1 MFFIGAN
8 MSGNKTDNIER
19 VHTLTW
25 EDPKISARDAGSIS
39 GLDYLRAIKNGQ
51 IASPPAAKLVGYR
64 IADVESGRAVF
75 TLTPAEYHYN
85 PFSTV
90 HGGIAST
97 VLDTTTTAAVLS
109 TLPVGEGCS
118 TLEIKVNFIR
128 PITRKTGEMHCEAKI
143 IHVGKRIATAAGKL
157 MDKNGKL
164 YAHAVSTCLVFQ
176 WPNRS

>member
-1 MFFIGAN
+1 
-8 MSGNKTDNIER
+8 MSGNKNNTIER

-39 GLDYLRAIKNGQ
+39 GIDYLLAIKNGQ
-51 IASPPAAKLVGYR
+51 IESPPVAKLVGYR
-64 IADVESGRAVF
+64 IAEVESGRAVF

-85 PFSTV
+85 PFATV

-97 VLDTTTTAAVLS
+97 ILDTTMTAAVLS
-109 TLPVGEGCS
+109 TLPVGLGCS

-128 PITRKTGEMHCEAKI
+128 PITRKTGEMRCEAKI

-157 MDKNGKL
+157 MDGNKKL
-164 YAHAVSTCLVFQ
+164 YAHAVGTCLVFQ
-176 WPNRS
+176 SPKHS